1 MVRAQCYRPLSP
13 RSLECSPRP
22 STSPR
27 LLDLTPPA
35 STLSS
40 AASEISEM
48 PTTCSTD
55 ISYQSAAHAFNR
67 EIFSRCVQIVEAA
80 DKQGHI
86 EIQMITLA
94 HHSYIAMVN
103 EADKTEDALKLA
115 TWWNKFLEGVECGR
129 PNAEVLEV
137 LEMRTTALQSLIELD
152 DVNRDALVQKLIDI
166 LVRSY
171 KISCVVNRHFHSR
184 TLRRLEKIAEWLE
197 EYEHGDNSDVTN
209 IETLLRTGIDEA
221 HVDRH
226 RYETETRMTTRERRD
241 PNYVMCCEILRI
253 LARRTEP
260 TTASYEVTEVHTTS
274 SLPNSKDWCPSP
286 EASQNE
292 EAISPTED
300 IVPATPPA
308 TAASSSVS
316 VVTAPVPVQQPQP
329 CIQYPVYL
337 QPQAPPTPV
346 TPTVVAHPRGSPTN
360 VYNSHMA
367 SVHSAPYF
375 STPDGHGVPYQQTFY
390 YNNTPMAAAGDAA
403 NMQMMYGNGAPPG
416 ATPLYGATEYTP
428 PPNQQH
434 PHDSPPIAQGLFTP
448 SPHHGST
455 PQGGRFVRAAP
466 RAVMSLNGQFQSMRV
481 SNEHP
486 KNRG

>member
-1 MVRAQCYRPLSP
+1 MNRISEIENILHRLILIDETSLIVNSDWNDVADDIVRKLNMVRAQCYRPLSP

-115 TWWNKFLEGVECGR
+115 TWWNKFLAEMPTTCSTDISYQSAAHAFNREIFSRCVQIVEAADKQGHIEIQMITLAHHSYIAMVNEADKTCGR

-209 IETLLRTGIDEA
+209 IETLLRTGIEEA

-260 TTASYEVTEVHTTS
+260 STPSYEVTEVHTTS

-286 EASQNE
+286 EALQNE

-300 IVPATPPA
+300 IV
-308 TAASSSVS
+308 
-316 VVTAPVPVQQPQP
+316 
-329 CIQYPVYL
+329 IRL
-337 QPQAPPTPV
+337 
-346 TPTVVAHPRGSPTN
+346 
-360 VYNSHMA
+360 
-367 SVHSAPYF
+367 
-375 STPDGHGVPYQQTFY
+375 
-390 YNNTPMAAAGDAA
+390 
-403 NMQMMYGNGAPPG
+403 
-416 ATPLYGATEYTP
+416 
-428 PPNQQH
+428 
-434 PHDSPPIAQGLFTP
+434 
-448 SPHHGST
+448 
-455 PQGGRFVRAAP
+455 
-466 RAVMSLNGQFQSMRV
+466 
-481 SNEHP
+481 
-486 KNRG
+486 